1 MPSVS
6 RVGPGD
12 SPTVSVSIQDL
23 QASKDRGERFP
34 VLTAY
39 DYPTAKIIDELEI
52 PLILVGDSLGNVV
65 LGYESTVFVTMD
77 EMLHHTKAVVRG
89 AKRALVVG
97 DMPFMSYQTNPDD
110 ALTNAA
116 RFLQEGGAQ
125 AVKLEGGEIMAE
137 TVRALADRGIPVM
150 GHIGFTPQS
159 AYKIGQRVQG
169 RSLEAARQLVRDA
182 QALDEAGAFAV
193 VVELVPTE
201 LAKVITD
208 RIKVPTIG
216 IGAGPHCDAQ
226 VQVISDIL
234 GLYTDFVPR
243 HAKRFANLADAM
255 REGVKAYTS
264 EVMDG
269 SFPTAEHGAAMDDE
283 VLRALL
289 EDL

>member
-1 MPSVS
+1 M
-6 RVGPGD
+6 
-12 SPTVSVSIQDL
+12 
-23 QASKDRGERFP
+23 
-34 VLTAY
+34 
-39 DYPTAKIIDELEI
+39 
-52 PLILVGDSLGNVV
+52 
-65 LGYESTVFVTMD
+65 
-77 EMLHHTKAVVRG
+77 G

-97 DMPFMSYQTNPDD
+97 DMPFMSYQTNPHD

-116 RFLQEGGAQ
+116 RFLREGGAQ

-137 TVRALADRGIPVM
+137 TVRTLADRGIPVM
-150 GHIGFTPQS
+150 GHLGFTPQS

-216 IGAGPHCDAQ
+216 IGAGSHCDAQ

>member
-1 MPSVS
+1 MSSASP
-6 RVGPGD
+6 VGPEVHP
-12 SPTVSVSIQDL
+12 PTVRVTVQDI
-23 QASKDRGERFP
+23 QASKDRGERFA

-39 DYPTAKIIDELEI
+39 DYPTARIIDELEI

-65 LGYESTVFVTMD
+65 LGYDSTVFVTMD
-77 EMLHHTKAVVRG
+77 EMLHHTKAVTRG
-89 AKRALVVG
+89 AKRSLVVG
-97 DMPFMSYQTNPDD
+97 DMPFMSYRTSDD

-137 TVRALADRGIPVM
+137 TVRALTDRGIPVM

-159 AYKIGQRVQG
+159 AYQIGQRVQG

-193 VVELVPTE
+193 VVELVPTQ
-201 LAKVITD
+201 LAKVVTE
-208 RIKVPTIG
+208 RIKVPTVG
-216 IGAGPHCDAQ
+216 IGAGPDCDAQ
-226 VQVISDIL
+226 VQVVSDIL
-234 GLYTDFVPR
+234 GLYTDFLPR

-264 EVMDG
+264 EVVEG
-269 SFPTAEHGAAMDDE
+269 RFPTAEHSAAMDDE

-289 EDL
+289 EAL

>member
-1 MPSVS
+1 MAV
-6 RVGPGD
+6 RI
-12 SPTVSVSIQDL
+12 TKFREMKR
-23 QASKDRGERFP
+23 AGEP
-34 VLTAY
+34 IPCITAY
-39 DYPTAKIIDELEI
+39 DYPTAKLADAAGI

-77 EMLHHTKAVVRG
+77 EMLHHTKAVTRG

-116 RFLQEGGAQ
+116 RFLREGGAQ

-137 TVRALADRGIPVM
+137 TVRALTDRGIPVM

-169 RSLEAARQLVRDA
+169 RSLESARQLVRDA

-193 VVELVPTE
+193 VVELVPTQ

-216 IGAGPHCDAQ
+216 IGAGPDCDAQ

-269 SFPTAEHGAAMDDE
+269 SFPTDEHGAAMDDE

>member
-1 MPSVS
+1 
-6 RVGPGD
+6 
-12 SPTVSVSIQDL
+12 
-23 QASKDRGERFP
+23 
-34 VLTAY
+34 
-39 DYPTAKIIDELEI
+39 
-52 PLILVGDSLGNVV
+52 
-65 LGYESTVFVTMD
+65 MD
-77 EMLHHTKAVVRG
+77 EMLHHTKAVTRG
-89 AKRALVVG
+89 ANQSLVVG

-116 RFLQEGGAQ
+116 RFLREGGAQ

-137 TVRALADRGIPVM
+137 TVRALTDRGIPVM

-169 RSLEAARQLVRDA
+169 RSLEAARKLVRDA

-193 VVELVPTE
+193 VLELVPTE
-201 LAKVITD
+201 LAKMITD

-216 IGAGPHCDAQ
+216 IGAGPDCDAQ

-283 VLRALL
+283 VLRGLL
-289 EDL
+289 EEDL